1 MKYSI
6 ISTLLFGLFMTSC
19 TMTNPLLSPSENK
32 YGAPAFD
39 KIKTEHYKPAFEQSI
54 ASAKEDIL
62 KIINNTEEPTFEN
75 TIEALEFSGRDFSRV
90 AGIFYNLN
98 ESNTSA
104 EMQQIAEEVAPLTT
118 EYSMFVSLNEDLFKR
133 IKVVYEKRESLNL
146 NKEQAKLL
154 EDTFQSFA
162 RNGANLETAKKA
174 EFSKIAEDLSIAG
187 LNFNKNL
194 LAATNAFSLNITD
207 EKELEGLPEFVK
219 DMGESEAKSR
229 NMSGWVFT
237 LQGPSYGPFMTY
249 SSNRELRERMW
260 KAYNTRAIKGEFDN
274 TEVIRSIVN
283 LKTKQAQLLGYDTY
297 ADYAL
302 EDRMAKS
309 QEIVMEFLDELL
321 VKSLP
326 YAKKDVETIQKY
338 AKSLGL
344 KGKLMPWDFS
354 FYSEKYKN
362 EKYALNDELL
372 KPYFKLENVKDA
384 VLGLAGKL
392 YGLKFVKNT
401 ELPVYHPEVE
411 AFEVIDE
418 SGKFMALLYM
428 DFFPRESKRG
438 GAWMTSFRDEC
449 IYNGVE
455 QRPFIQMVM
464 NFTKPTEKAPSLLTF
479 SEVTTLLHEF
489 GHALHG
495 ILAEG
500 TYTSLTGT
508 SVARDFVELPSQIM
522 ENWAYEPEFLATF
535 AKHYQTGEIIPQELI
550 NKITE
555 SKNYLAG
562 YASVRQVAFGIMDM
576 SWHILNSDMTGDIME
591 FEKKATERCAIMPSV
606 KGTAMSPQFGHIFAG
621 GYSAGYYSYKWAEV
635 LEADAF
641 ALFQEKGIFNKEVA
655 NSFRKNIL
663 SRGSIDGEDI
673 SFKNFRGR
681 DPEPEALM
689 KKLGLN

>member
-562 YASVRQVAFGIMDM
+562 YASVRQVTFGIMDM

>member
-1 MKYSI
+1 
-6 ISTLLFGLFMTSC
+6 MTSC

-562 YASVRQVAFGIMDM
+562 YASVRQVTFGIMDM